1 MNKELE
7 RSAVREA
14 IRIIRRCA
22 RAELVARCIEVAA
35 ELHGCA
41 PGEIVAKE
49 RPARGAPAV
58 ARARVVAMHACVAL
72 GVPML
77 TTAKAF
83 KRKRRTVHSA
93 LRIGRPGRE
102 QRDGEVLV
110 AMRAVVARVRA
121 GVNAGDHGRR
131 TVDPN
136 PDNG

>member
-7 RSAVREA
+7 RATNREA
-14 IRIIRRCA
+14 LRIIRQ
-22 RAELVARCIEVAA
+22 RAIAERVARCIEAA
-35 ELHGCA
+35 AALHGCEA
-41 PGEIVAKE
+41 GEIVAKE
-49 RPARGAPAV
+49 RTGRGTRVV

-102 QRDGEVLV
+102 TRDDEVLV
-110 AMRAVVARVRA
+110 SMRAVVARVRA
-121 GVNAGDHGRR
+121 GDRKIPSVGANETDHE
-131 TVDPN
+131 
-136 PDNG
+136 